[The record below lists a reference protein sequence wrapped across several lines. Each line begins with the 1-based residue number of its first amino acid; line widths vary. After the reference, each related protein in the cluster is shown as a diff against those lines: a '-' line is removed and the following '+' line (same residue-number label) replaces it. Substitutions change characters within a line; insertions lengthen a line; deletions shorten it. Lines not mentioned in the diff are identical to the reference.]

1 MRARVTNDMG
11 ADSVMTNEFW
21 GVRGVAILKRG
32 EMSREAGVWARLP
45 QCERCLIWCGRTGF
59 TDNLPEV
66 YQGVNWIAHPMVQG
80 RLHSERAAGCG
91 AWQFAMK
98 SWRARRATDVKA
110 SCGSTAC
117 PSRRETYL
125 PAVKTNCKPWWWE
138 MPPPV
143 TFRLPS
149 AIPAS

>member
-1 MRARVTNDMG
+1 MATR
-11 ADSVMTNEFW
+11 
-21 GVRGVAILKRG
+21 KRG
-32 EMSREAGVWARLP
+32 EMSREAGVRARLP
-45 QCERCLIWCGRTGF
+45 QCKRCMVWCRYARF

-66 YQGVNWIAHPMVQG
+66 YQGVNSKAHPMVQG

-117 PSRRETYL
+117 PSRRET
-125 PAVKTNCKPWWWE
+125 
-138 MPPPV
+138 
-143 TFRLPS
+143 
-149 AIPAS
+149 